1 MSHIAGMSATPA
13 RRSAR
18 LSQAGS
24 VTGQSIVTTLTTGG
38 TTRQRKKGPL
48 TKVKPR
54 KSNAYGASGR
64 VGAAEELSVSATG
77 FAQAF
82 QNQRGDDAARDD
94 DDDDDDD
101 DDLDELAA
109 ETPRMSGALNG
120 HTPVRSPSPEPEAPT
135 PMPPG
140 LSFMDSE
147 DIAPSENGF
156 STSFG
161 NTSKSFGPGHEAGM
175 LFQPLRQR
183 SSRSPSEG
191 TYSQPLWQR
200 NRNRRL
206 QAQAN
211 VQEEEEIE
219 IEIEPVRKQPPKQA
233 TPAPKRAIDP
243 SVNELVAEE
252 QARLRSEGP
261 TLLRNKPRKQPPQQR
276 PNPPHLDEW
285 LGNVEP
291 GLEDESK
298 WPYERYLKPLF
309 WTMIGLFGLFYAFQ
323 MTRSMMSLDADSR
336 PGMATAVNNR
346 ISTAYYDMVDW
357 IMPDERPNLKNEKQN
372 MDEFKLG
379 DGTIDD
385 NYLWTRMK
393 KIYKEFDTRFENMDD
408 TIAKLNQELPDHLV
422 VRTHPDGRREVTDE
436 FWNALV
442 SKAKS
447 PGGDAEWT
455 DFLKR
460 NEIKLR
466 DIFGG
471 NMKASPAD
479 LRPEAVS
486 REEFLNLVQKQYD
499 TMSAQIDEKVYLAV
513 QGQASQIKSIAQVE
527 AKKAMIDS
535 IRLHTL
541 AQSNLLTNYELS
553 LQKANY
559 FSLGLG
565 AVIVPALTSATF
577 LDDPTPYAFFKRR
590 LPLSRHRNPPK
601 AALDKWE
608 EPGDCW
614 CAAPNPSKNGQTQL
628 TVALPRPVFPQQVT
642 VEHLPMTMM
651 PGKKVTTAPRTIE
664 LWVETDQS
672 AEYQYSHREGSCSEG
687 PAGWTCLGSFKYNIH
702 ASNHQ
707 QTFDLDAQS
716 SVPVSKAMLRVT
728 SNWGAD
734 HTCLYRVRLHGKDAV
749 EDHQYGVRLNDPV
762 Q

>member
-1 MSHIAGMSATPA
+1 MSQLGGMGATPA

-24 VTGQSIVTTLTTGG
+24 VTGQSVVTTMTTGS
-38 TTRQRKKGPL
+38 TIRQRKKGPL

-64 VGAAEELSVSATG
+64 VGAAEALSVSATG

-94 DDDDDDD
+94 EQDDV
-101 DDLDELAA
+101 DELGV

-120 HTPVRSPSPEPEAPT
+120 HTPLRSPSPEPEAPT

-147 DIAPSENGF
+147 DLAPSENGF
-156 STSFG
+156 SASFG

-175 LFQPLRQR
+175 LFRPIRQQ
-183 SSRSPSEG
+183 SSRSPSEEDY
-191 TYSQPLWQR
+191 TQPLWQR
-200 NRNRRL
+200 NRTRRL

-211 VQEEEEIE
+211 VQEAEEVEVEIE
-219 IEIEPVRKQPPKQA
+219 SVRKQPPKQA
-233 TPAPKRAIDP
+233 TPAPKSAIDQ

-252 QARLRSEGP
+252 QARQRNEGP
-261 TLLRNKPRKQPPQQR
+261 ALLRNKPRKQPSQQR
-276 PNPPHLDEW
+276 PNPPHFDEW

-291 GLEDESK
+291 GLDDESK
-298 WPYERYLKPLF
+298 WSWERYLMPLF
-309 WTMIGLFGLFYAFQ
+309 WTMVGLAGLFCASQLIRF
-323 MTRSMMSLDADSR
+323 MMSPDSTSR
-336 PGMATAVNNR
+336 PGVATAVSNR
-346 ISTAYYDMVDW
+346 FSTAYYDVADW
-357 IMPDERPNLKNEKQN
+357 IMPAERPAKEKQN
-372 MDEFKLG
+372 MDEFKIG

-385 NYLWTRMK
+385 NYLWSRMK
-393 KIYKEFDTRFENMDD
+393 KIYNEFNARFENMDD
-408 TIAKLNQELPDHLV
+408 TIAKLNQQLPEFVV

-442 SKAKS
+442 SKVKS
-447 PGGDAEWT
+447 SGGDAEWT

-460 NEIKLR
+460 NENKLR
-466 DIFGG
+466 DIFSG
-471 NMKASPAD
+471 NTRGSPAD
-479 LRPEAVS
+479 VRPEAVS
-486 REEFLNLVQKQYD
+486 REEFLTLVQKHYD
-499 TMSAQIDEKVYLAV
+499 TMSTKIDEKVYLAV

-527 AKKAMIDS
+527 AKKAMVDA

-541 AQSNLLTNYELS
+541 AQSNLLTNYELN

-565 AVIVPALTSATF
+565 AVIIPTLTSATF
-577 LDDPTPYAFFKRR
+577 LDDPSPYAIFNRR

-614 CAAPNPSKNGQTQL
+614 CAAPNPSQNGQVQL

-642 VEHLPMTMM
+642 IEHLPMTMM
-651 PGKKVTTAPRTIE
+651 PGKKITTAPRTIE
-664 LWVETDQS
+664 IWVETDQS

-687 PAGWTCLGSFKYNIH
+687 TAGWTCLGSFSYNIH

-716 SVPVSKAMLRVT
+716 SVPISKAMLRVT

-762 Q
+762 E